1 MEIENMMKMSFFICV
16 AIILSLPGC
25 KRSATGD
32 AGSRTSTAATVTIS
46 LPTLKCNTCVAT
58 VKKTL
63 AAIDGVESAEV
74 DLKAKNVTVHFLA
87 ARVDIGRIEA
97 GIGNAGY
104 DANDVKRDSSAYENL
119 PDCCK

>member
-1 MEIENMMKMSFFICV
+1 MMKMSFFICV

-32 AGSRTSTAATVTIS
+32 TASRTGTAATATIS
-46 LPTLKCNTCVAT
+46 LQTLKCNTCVAT

-74 DLKAKNVTVHFLA
+74 DLKAKNVTVNYLVA
-87 ARVDIGRIEA
+87 KLDVGRIET
-97 GIGNAGY
+97 GISNAGY